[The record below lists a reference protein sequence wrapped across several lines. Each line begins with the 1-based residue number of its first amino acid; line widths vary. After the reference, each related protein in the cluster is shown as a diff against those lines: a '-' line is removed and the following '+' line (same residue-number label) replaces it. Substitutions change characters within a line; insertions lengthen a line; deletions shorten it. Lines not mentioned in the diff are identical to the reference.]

1 MSQFDKESLSALM
14 DNEADD
20 LELRRLLKSCEQD
33 PSLLETW
40 ERYNLVQSL
49 LHEPTCLVSPEL
61 SKNIA
66 TQIESEATPVAQQT
80 PFILSNWQRNLARFA
95 VAASVAVVFI
105 FVVQISLNNDSDTTL
120 APAIADQMLDQ
131 DGVLSTDDQAA
142 QAATLVAESTPLEV
156 DPVAQ
161 ERLREYIE
169 SMTFEEKEP
178 APPEL
183 LQDSPLFRLVNELED
198 KP

>member
-49 LHEPTCLVSPEL
+49 LHGPACLVSAEL

-66 TQIESEATPVAQQT
+66 AQIESEATPVAQQT
-80 PFILSNWQRNLARFA
+80 PFILSNWQLSLARFA

-131 DGVLSTDDQAA
+131 DGALSTDDQAA
-142 QAATLVAESTPLEV
+142 QTATLVAESNPLEV
-156 DPVAQ
+156 DPVAR